1 MITVPT
7 AAKTIIQRSRYLSE
21 ALSKNLINY
30 SSLARYFKP
39 ELENMLGKKISDA
52 SVLMAIQRIS
62 KDFKP
67 KYSSENIFK
76 QSPSLTIHSNLFLLT
91 YSGNNQITLSKN
103 DGDFV
108 LITHGVNETT
118 LVANA
123 KLQKRIKKTL
133 ENKSIKKTINNLAA
147 ITIELPK
154 QATES
159 PSIYYFFLKSLA
171 WEGIN
176 ILQIFTTTEELT
188 FVVTEKD
195 LKNALGIIQ
204 SLFNKIGDKI
214 S

>member
-7 AAKTIIQRSRYLSE
+7 ATKTVIQRSRYLSE

-30 SSLARYFKP
+30 SSLARYIKP

-67 KYSSENIFK
+67 KYSSENIFNNP
-76 QSPSLTIHSNLFLLT
+76 PSLTIHSGLFLLT
-91 YSGNNQITLSKN
+91 YIGNQINLVRNT
-103 DGDFV
+103 GDFV
-108 LITHGVNETT
+108 LMTHGINETT

-123 KLQKRIKKTL
+123 KLQKQINESLNEKLIKTQ
-133 ENKSIKKTINNLAA
+133 INNLVA

-154 QATES
+154 QATKN
-159 PSIYYFFLKSLA
+159 PSVYYFFLKSLA

-176 ILQIFTTTEELT
+176 VMQIFTTAEELT
-188 FVVTEKD
+188 FIVTEKD
-195 LKNALGIIQ
+195 LKTALGIIQ
-204 SLFNKIGDKI
+204 SLFNKLGDKI

>member
-7 AAKTIIQRSRYLSE
+7 ATKTVIQRSRYLSE

-30 SSLARYFKP
+30 SSLARYIKP

-67 KYSSENIFK
+67 KYSSENIFNNP
-76 QSPSLTIHSNLFLLT
+76 PSLTIHSGLFLLT
-91 YSGNNQITLSKN
+91 YLGNQINLVRNT
-103 DGDFV
+103 GDFV
-108 LITHGVNETT
+108 LMTHGINETT

-123 KLQKRIKKTL
+123 KLQKQINESLNEKLIKTQ
-133 ENKSIKKTINNLAA
+133 INNFAA

-154 QATES
+154 QATKN
-159 PSIYYFFLKSLA
+159 PSVYYFFLKSLA

-176 ILQIFTTTEELT
+176 VMQIFTTAEELT
-188 FVVTEKD
+188 FIVMEKD
-195 LKNALGIIQ
+195 LKTALGIIQ
-204 SLFNKIGDKI
+204 SLFNKLEG
-214 S
+214 